1 MFILL
6 EFFWFSVNRKCILF
20 IYQQK
25 WKDILEHNL
34 LYSLKSRL
42 IVIERVTTII
52 YVGSVIY
59 NCWSCASIIG
69 RYFVYSIFF
78 GQLFDLLVWIFT
90 SGFPSFIGLNRNWDW
105 NQMEIISL
113 EELYAILITCVF
125 KCVDYFFHF
134 IWLWSGLSVDY
145 FFHFIWLWSG
155 LSVQLILRVFFQLCP
170 TDSCCI
176 HFIWNFHHFHHF
188 LMFFIFYALSS
199 NFKPILFLNISWI
212 TL

>member
-1 MFILL
+1 MFA
-6 EFFWFSVNRKCILF
+6 F
-20 IYQQK
+20 
-25 WKDILEHNL
+25 
-34 LYSLKSRL
+34 
-42 IVIERVTTII
+42 
-52 YVGSVIY
+52 
-59 NCWSCASIIG
+59 
-69 RYFVYSIFF
+69 FF
-78 GQLFDLLVWIFT
+78 GQLFVLLVWIFT
-90 SGFPSFIGLNRNWDW
+90 SEFPSFIGLNRNWDW

-155 LSVQLILRVFFQLCP
+155 LSVQLILSVFFQLYP

-176 HFIWNFHHFHHF
+176 HFIWNLHHFHPF
-188 LMFFIFYALSS
+188 LKFFIFYASSS
-199 NFKPILFLNISWI
+199 NFKHILFLNISWI